1 MTKRFLC
8 SFALCFALIFPALS
22 VGAATKATTDDAI
35 YDHVREKLA
44 VDQIVKGGALD
55 VEVKDG
61 VVTIKGKVDSEK
73 RKEKATR
80 IAKKVA
86 GVKSVDNQIVVSK

>member
-8 SFALCFALIFPALS
+8 NLALCLALITTTLPLH
-22 VGAATKATTDDAI
+22 AAEKVTTDDAI
-35 YDHVREKLA
+35 YDHVKEKLA
-44 VDQIVKGGALD
+44 IDQIVKGGALD
-55 VEVKDG
+55 IEVKDG

-73 RKEKATR
+73 RKEKAAK